1 MQRRE
6 TRSCCCLTLPHQ
18 SAGVVAI
25 DGEGS
30 DVASDDASDKNQK
43 RVFFFLFLAGV
54 VSVRGDSI
62 DWTA

>member
-6 TRSCCCLTLPHQ
+6 TRSYCCLTLPHQ
-18 SAGVVAI
+18 SGGVVAM

-30 DVASDDASDKNQK
+30 DVASDYAKYNQQK

-62 DWTA
+62 EWTA